1 MTPHDA
7 IGGNEHMDDMTN
19 EKQFTKEEL
28 KAAVKAVVEALNGKL
43 AADIEI
49 IDIGGVSVIADY
61 FVVASAQ
68 SQNQL
73 HAMQDA
79 ADEAMYK
86 LGFKAKSIEGNR
98 QSTWILMDYGD
109 IIVHL
114 FSAEDRLFYN
124 LEKIWSDG
132 KRISP
137 EEL

>member
-1 MTPHDA
+1 
-7 IGGNEHMDDMTN
+7 MDDMTN

-28 KAAVKAVVEALNGKL
+28 RGIVKAAVLALESKL
-43 AADIEI
+43 AQDVEI

-68 SQNQL
+68 NQNQL

-79 ADEAMYK
+79 VDEAMYK
-86 LGFKAKSIEGNR
+86 KGLNARSIEGNR

-132 KRISP
+132 VRISP
-137 EEL
+137 EEI

>member
-1 MTPHDA
+1 
-7 IGGNEHMDDMTN
+7 MDDMTN

-28 KAAVKAVVEALNGKL
+28 RGIVKAAVLALESKL
-43 AADIEI
+43 AQDVEI

-68 SQNQL
+68 NQNQL
-73 HAMQDA
+73 HAMQNA
-79 ADEAMYK
+79 VDEAMYK
-86 LGFKAKSIEGNR
+86 KGLNARSIEGNR

-132 KRISP
+132 VRISP
-137 EEL
+137 EEI

>member
-1 MTPHDA
+1 
-7 IGGNEHMDDMTN
+7 MDDMTN

-28 KAAVKAVVEALNGKL
+28 RGIVKAAVLALESKL
-43 AADIEI
+43 AQDVEI

-68 SQNQL
+68 NQNQL

-79 ADEAMYK
+79 VDEAMYK
-86 LGFKAKSIEGNR
+86 KGMNARSIEGNR

-132 KRISP
+132 VRISP
-137 EEL
+137 EEI